1 MGTHKLLLPL
11 GGEAL
16 VRRTV
21 RHVSAAGFDD
31 VLVVGGHEHRRVLAS
46 LRDLPWRLT
55 CAGSLSRDP
64 VTAQRVRETVARLRL
79 EDRVSLVGELD
90 GEALDACYGQ
100 ADVFVLATQQET
112 YGMAV
117 AEAVAHG
124 LPVVATMTGAI
135 PELVGNDAGILVP
148 VGDPEA
154 LAESLARVLS
164 DADLRVRLAEGARLR
179 RNQLPTWDEAGRR
192 MANALNPLFRAKADG

>member
-1 MGTHKLLLPL
+1 
-11 GGEAL
+11 
-16 VRRTV
+16 
-21 RHVSAAGFDD
+21 
-31 VLVVGGHEHRRVLAS
+31 
-46 LRDLPWRLT
+46 
-55 CAGSLSRDP
+55 
-64 VTAQRVRETVARLRL
+64 
-79 EDRVSLVGELD
+79 
-90 GEALDACYGQ
+90 
-100 ADVFVLATQQET
+100 
-112 YGMAV
+112 MAV

-135 PELVGNDAGILVP
+135 PELVGNDAGVLVP
-148 VGDPEA
+148 VGDIEA